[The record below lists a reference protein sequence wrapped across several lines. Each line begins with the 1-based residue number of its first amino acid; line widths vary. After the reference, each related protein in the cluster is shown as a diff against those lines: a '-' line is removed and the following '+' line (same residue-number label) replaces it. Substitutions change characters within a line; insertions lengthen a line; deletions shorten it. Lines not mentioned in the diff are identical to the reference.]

1 MKRLMLILI
10 TVKISLSGIS
20 QEIITSSG
28 DHYSNENITLSWTI
42 GEGATETYEKNEISL
57 NQGFQQNIDIIPVAS
72 QSNTLQGVEFALY
85 PNPVSEILNIDLSAA
100 NDSELSI
107 DIFDIKGKML
117 LTINKS
123 KKQQSAQ
130 IELSGFPPGEYIM
143 KIYSKDNYINNSY
156 VIIRYK

>member
-1 MKRLMLILI
+1 
-10 TVKISLSGIS
+10 
-20 QEIITSSG
+20 
-28 DHYSNENITLSWTI
+28 
-42 GEGATETYEKNEISL
+42 
-57 NQGFQQNIDIIPVAS
+57 
-72 QSNTLQGVEFALY
+72 
-85 PNPVSEILNIDLSAA
+85 
-100 NDSELSI
+100 
-107 DIFDIKGKML
+107 ML